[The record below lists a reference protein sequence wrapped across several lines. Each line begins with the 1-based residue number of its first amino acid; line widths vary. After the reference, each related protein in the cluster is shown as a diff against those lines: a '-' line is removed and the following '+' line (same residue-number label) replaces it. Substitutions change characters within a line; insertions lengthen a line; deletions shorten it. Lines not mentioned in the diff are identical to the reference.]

1 MPCRWPQVLHILWRS
16 PRKCPVEFGVLVPRV
31 HQFCIEMQEGN
42 ITTRELLPNS
52 TPREASF
59 ATHAERWD
67 YTWHRTRESHLKI
80 SWAKHLWEKALALE
94 VPLLPVDEECWRLK
108 TAQTFESI
116 WLRSTVVSHK
126 FAQCCRVIQP
136 IRALSQIRLQS
147 ICRRGVLLKH
157 ASNLSLARCVF
168 ALLLGLPQE
177 TQKEVNIFLLALQIT
192 RRFKS
197 QQLHMESHGGIY
209 IILYTLIY

>member
-1 MPCRWPQVLHILWRS
+1 
-16 PRKCPVEFGVLVPRV
+16 
-31 HQFCIEMQEGN
+31 
-42 ITTRELLPNS
+42 
-52 TPREASF
+52 
-59 ATHAERWD
+59 
-67 YTWHRTRESHLKI
+67 
-80 SWAKHLWEKALALE
+80 
-94 VPLLPVDEECWRLK
+94 
-108 TAQTFESI
+108 
-116 WLRSTVVSHK
+116 VVSHK
-126 FAQCCRVIQP
+126 LAQCCRVIQP

-209 IILYTLIY
+209 IHLFTNICKTNSSGLGAVQAQKTCLPKDCPCLVLCHGLSRSPSEQIITHLQQSVRHQFHTTMLNCKS